1 MTTVTEQKKCAE
13 VIAEELASRESHLS
27 WLYRVADGEIE
38 AEGVISSDEAQE
50 EVYEMAYGI
59 ETYSVAR
66 VIWSGG
72 GPADWIE
79 ITYNRDDII
88 NVEYIY
94 QDWYDGARIDVD
106 EDSAVYRYAQNVIE
120 GLAS

>member
-1 MTTVTEQKKCAE
+1 MTTATNKKCADI
-13 VIAEELASRESHLS
+13 IADELANRENHLA
-27 WLYRVADGEIE
+27 WLYKVADGEIE
-38 AEGVISSDEAQE
+38 AEDIISADEAQE
-50 EVYEMAYGI
+50 EVYSMAYGI

-88 NVEYIY
+88 KIEYIY
-94 QDWYDGARIDVD
+94 QDWYDGARLDVD
-106 EDSAVYRYAQNVIE
+106 EDSAVYRYAESIME
-120 GLAS
+120 GLSA